1 MKCQKCNHNEANF
14 FYSSS
19 VNGVVTETR
28 LCSECASGAGYDIIN
43 VFDVSSMFEQFMP
56 VFGRPMFPS
65 GLMPR
70 FAPPSAAL
78 YPQLAMARNDVPVSK
93 NSECGCGNGAAN
105 QCAGKTEEFDDKMTQ
120 RRELNM
126 QLRDAV
132 EKEEFEKAAQ
142 LRDKIKEL
150 GQ

>member
-1 MKCQKCNHNEANF
+1 MKCQKCNQNEVNF

-19 VNGVVTETR
+19 VNGAVTETR
-28 LCSECASGAGYDIIN
+28 LCSDCASGAGYDIIN
-43 VFDVSSMFEQFMP
+43 LFDVNSMFEQFMP

-70 FAPPSAAL
+70 FAPMSATP
-78 YPQLAMARNDVPVSK
+78 YPQLAMASRGVPAVESSGC
-93 NSECGCGNGAAN
+93 NCGNGAAN
-105 QCAGKTEEFDDKMTQ
+105 QCANKAEEIDDKMAQ

-126 QLRDAV
+126 QMRAAV

-142 LRDKIKEL
+142 LRDRIKEL